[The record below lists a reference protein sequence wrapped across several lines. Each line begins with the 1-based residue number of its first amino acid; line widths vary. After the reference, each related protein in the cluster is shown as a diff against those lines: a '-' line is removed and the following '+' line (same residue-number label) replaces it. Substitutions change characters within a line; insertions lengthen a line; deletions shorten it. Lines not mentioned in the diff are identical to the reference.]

1 MERSTDLQ
9 KKIDEFKRKIS
20 LTNDYMVFEPNS
32 FDIFLDKVALKIN
45 HQVNDLNNN
54 KMIKKI
60 LSSSLFVFKRTILS
74 FWNSLKNISEKINL
88 IRIKF
93 DQLEKKIENQQ
104 NTINESLNTNRQIK
118 NDLELLNR
126 SIEKL
131 SEKIIVNSENSK
143 IINSNLTNTKDEKV
157 KFYQEENVRLGGEL
171 LETKKKFDIV
181 KSEIDKYE
189 QQRSNLISKIN
200 SVNEALE
207 STNIVTNVFENE
219 VSKPK
224 VSVVDHR
231 NLEKNND
238 QKKDINEEIRKIFS
252 K

>member
-1 MERSTDLQ
+1 MKRSTDLQ
-9 KKIDEFKRKIS
+9 KKIDEFKRKVS
-20 LTNDYMVFEPNS
+20 LTNNYMVFEPNN

-54 KMIKKI
+54 KMIREI
-60 LSSSLFVFKRTILS
+60 LNSGLFVIKKTLLN
-74 FWNSLKNISEKINL
+74 FWGSLKNITDKVNL
-88 IRIKF
+88 IKLKF

-104 NTINESLNTNRQIK
+104 ITIKESLNTNKKIK
-118 NDLELLNR
+118 NDLELLNQ

-131 SEKIIVNSENSK
+131 TNKIQINSEISK
-143 IINSNLTNTKDEKV
+143 SNNLNLVNPENDKV

-171 LETKKKFDIV
+171 LESKKKFEMV

-219 VSKPK
+219 VSTPK
-224 VSVVDHR
+224 ISVVDHR
-231 NLEKNND
+231 NI
-238 QKKDINEEIRKIFS
+238 QKSKPEIQDINEEIKKIFS

>member
-1 MERSTDLQ
+1 MDNSLELK
-9 KKIDEFKRKIS
+9 KKIDEFKGKMN
-20 LTNDYMVFEPNS
+20 LLNDYMVFEPNS
-32 FDIFLDKVALKIN
+32 FDIFLDKIFLKIN
-45 HQVNDLNNN
+45 HRANDLNNN

-60 LSSSLFVFKRTILS
+60 LSSSLFVAKRTLLS
-74 FWNSLKNISEKINL
+74 FWNSLKNISEKVNL

-104 NTINESLNTNRQIK
+104 NTINESLDTNRQIK

-131 SEKIIVNSENSK
+131 SEKILVNSENSK
-143 IINSNLTNTKDEKV
+143 IINSNFTNTEDEKV

-171 LETKKKFDIV
+171 LETKKKFDMV

-224 VSVVDHR
+224 VSVVDYR
-231 NLEKNND
+231 NI
-238 QKKDINEEIRKIFS
+238 QKAEPRVQDINEEIKKIFS

>member
-1 MERSTDLQ
+1 MAKSIEL
-9 KKIDEFKRKIS
+9 KKRLEEFKSKVAVS
-20 LTNDYMVFEPNS
+20 NDHMVFEPNN
-32 FDIFLDKVALKIN
+32 FDIFLDKVAFKVN
-45 HQVNDLNNN
+45 RQVNDLNNN
-54 KMIKKI
+54 KVIRKI
-60 LSSSLFVFKRTILS
+60 LNSGLFVVKKTLFN
-74 FWNSLKNISEKINL
+74 FWRSLKNITDKVNL
-88 IRIKF
+88 IKIKF

-104 NTINESLNTNRQIK
+104 FTINESLNTNKQIK
-118 NDLELLNR
+118 NDLDLLNQ

-131 SEKIIVNSENSK
+131 TNKIQINSEISKNNNLNLVNSEN
-143 IINSNLTNTKDEKV
+143 DKV
-157 KFYQEENVRLGGEL
+157 KFYQEENLRIGGEL
-171 LETKKKFDIV
+171 LETKKKFDMI
-181 KSEIDKYE
+181 KNEIDKYE

-231 NLEKNND
+231 NI
-238 QKKDINEEIRKIFS
+238 QKSKPEIQDINEEIKKIFS

>member
-1 MERSTDLQ
+1 MERSSDLQ
-9 KKIDEFKRKIS
+9 KKIDEFKGKVS

-60 LSSSLFVFKRTILS
+60 LKSSLFVARRTLLS
-74 FWNSLKNISEKINL
+74 FWNSLKNISEKVNL

-104 NTINESLNTNRQIK
+104 NTINESLDTNRQIK

-131 SEKIIVNSENSK
+131 SEKILFNSENSK
-143 IINSNLTNTKDEKV
+143 IIKPNLTNTEDEKV

-171 LETKKKFDIV
+171 LETKKKFDMV

-231 NLEKNND
+231 NI
-238 QKKDINEEIRKIFS
+238 QKAEPRVQDINEEIKKIFS

>member
-1 MERSTDLQ
+1 MVKSNEL
-9 KKIDEFKRKIS
+9 KKRIDEFKSKVAVS
-20 LTNDYMVFEPNS
+20 NDYMVFEPNN
-32 FDIFLDKVALKIN
+32 FDIFLDKVVLKVN
-45 HQVNDLNNN
+45 NQVSDLNNN
-54 KMIKKI
+54 KVIRKILNSGLFVIKKT
-60 LSSSLFVFKRTILS
+60 LLN
-74 FWNSLKNISEKINL
+74 FWGSLKNITEKINL
-88 IRIKF
+88 IKLKF
-93 DQLEKKIENQQ
+93 DQLEKKIEIQQ
-104 NTINESLNTNRQIK
+104 NTINENLNTNKLIK
-118 NDLELLNR
+118 NDLEILNR

-131 SEKIIVNSENSK
+131 ADKIYKNSELPKN
-143 IINSNLTNTKDEKV
+143 NNLNLIKPDDEKV

-171 LETKKKFDIV
+171 LETKKKFDMV

-224 VSVVDHR
+224 VSIVDHKNIR
-231 NLEKNND
+231 KDRLEI
-238 QKKDINEEIRKIFS
+238 QDINEEIKKIFS

>member
-1 MERSTDLQ
+1 MTRSNEL
-9 KKIDEFKRKIS
+9 KKRIEEFKGKLAIS
-20 LTNDYMVFEPNS
+20 NDYMVFEPNS

-45 HQVNDLNNN
+45 HQVNDLNDN

-60 LSSSLFVFKRTILS
+60 LNLSLFVAKSTLLS

-171 LETKKKFDIV
+171 LETKKKFDMV

>member
-1 MERSTDLQ
+1 MAKSSEL
-9 KKIDEFKRKIS
+9 KKRIEEFKGKITVS
-20 LTNDYMVFEPNS
+20 NDYMVFEPNN
-32 FDIFLDKVALKIN
+32 FDIFIDKVALKIN

-60 LSSSLFVFKRTILS
+60 LNSGLFVVKKTLLN
-74 FWNSLKNISEKINL
+74 FWRSLKNITDKLNL

-104 NTINESLNTNRQIK
+104 DTINESLDTNRQIK

-131 SEKIIVNSENSK
+131 SEKILVNSENSK
-143 IINSNLTNTKDEKV
+143 IISPNLTNTEDEKV

-171 LETKKKFDIV
+171 LETKKKFDMV

-231 NLEKNND
+231 NI
-238 QKKDINEEIRKIFS
+238 QKSETEIQDINEEIKKIFS

>member
-1 MERSTDLQ
+1 MSNSLDLK
-9 KKIDEFKRKIS
+9 KKIDVFKSKMTS
-20 LTNDYMVFEPNS
+20 SSDYMVFEPNN
-32 FDIFLDKVALKIN
+32 FVIFLDKVTLKIN

-60 LSSSLFVFKRTILS
+60 LNSGLFVVKKTLLNFWRT
-74 FWNSLKNISEKINL
+74 LKNITDKVNL
-88 IRIKF
+88 IKLKF
-93 DQLEKKIENQQ
+93 DQLEKQIENQQ
-104 NTINESLNTNRQIK
+104 ITINDSLNTNKQIK
-118 NDLELLNR
+118 NDLELLNQ

-131 SEKIIVNSENSK
+131 TNKIQINSELSK
-143 IINSNLTNTKDEKV
+143 SNNLNIVKPENDKV

-171 LETKKKFDIV
+171 LETKKKFDMV

-189 QQRSNLISKIN
+189 HQRSNLISKIN

-207 STNIVTNVFENE
+207 RTNIVTNVFENE

-224 VSVVDHR
+224 VSVIDHR
-231 NLEKNND
+231 NIRKAKPEI
-238 QKKDINEEIRKIFS
+238 QDINEEIKKIFS

>member
-1 MERSTDLQ
+1 MTRSTDLQ
-9 KKIDEFKRKIS
+9 KKIDEFKGKLS
-20 LTNDYMVFEPNS
+20 LTNDYMVLEPNS

-60 LSSSLFVFKRTILS
+60 LNSILFVAKRTLLS

-104 NTINESLNTNRQIK
+104 NTINESLDTNRQIK
-118 NDLELLNR
+118 NDIELLNK

-131 SEKIIVNSENSK
+131 SKKILVNSENSK
-143 IINSNLTNTKDEKV
+143 IIKPNLTNTEDEKV

-171 LETKKKFDIV
+171 LETKKKFDMV

-189 QQRSNLISKIN
+189 HQRSNLISKIN

-224 VSVVDHR
+224 VTVVDHR
-231 NLEKNND
+231 NI
-238 QKKDINEEIRKIFS
+238 QKTQPEIQDIDEEIKKIFS

>member
-1 MERSTDLQ
+1 MTNSNDLKNRIEVFKH
-9 KKIDEFKRKIS
+9 KKLLCNEFI
-20 LTNDYMVFEPNS
+20 VFEPNS
-32 FDIFLDKVALKIN
+32 FDIFLDKLVLKIN
-45 HQVNDLNNN
+45 HSVNDLNNN

-60 LSSSLFVFKRTILS
+60 LSSTILVFKRTILS
-74 FWNSLKNISEKINL
+74 FWNSLKNITEKLNL
-88 IRIKF
+88 IKLKF
-93 DQLEKKIENQQ
+93 DQLEQKIEHQQ
-104 NTINESLNTNRQIK
+104 ITINENLNTNKQIK
-118 NDLELLNR
+118 EDLFLLHK

-131 SEKIIVNSENSK
+131 TNNIQFNSVLPGV
-143 IINSNLTNTKDEKV
+143 SNLNNANKENEKV

-171 LETKKKFDIV
+171 LETKKKFDMV

-231 NLEKNND
+231 NI
-238 QKKDINEEIRKIFS
+238 QKSKPEIQDINEEIKKIFS

>member
-1 MERSTDLQ
+1 MAKSSEL
-9 KKIDEFKRKIS
+9 KKRIEEFKGRITVS
-20 LTNDYMVFEPNS
+20 NDYVVFEPNN

-60 LSSSLFVFKRTILS
+60 LNSGLFVVKKILLN
-74 FWNSLKNISEKINL
+74 FWGSLKNITDKVNL
-88 IRIKF
+88 IKLKF

-104 NTINESLNTNRQIK
+104 FTINESLNTNKQIK
-118 NDLELLNR
+118 NDLELLNH

-131 SEKIIVNSENSK
+131 TDKIQINSEISK
-143 IINSNLTNTKDEKV
+143 NNNLNLVNPENDKV

-171 LETKKKFDIV
+171 LETKKKFDMV

-219 VSKPK
+219 LSKPK
-224 VSVVDHR
+224 VTVVDHR
-231 NLEKNND
+231 NI
-238 QKKDINEEIRKIFS
+238 QKTQPEIQDINEEIKKIFS

>member
-9 KKIDEFKRKIS
+9 KKIDEFKGKVS

-60 LSSSLFVFKRTILS
+60 LNSSLFVAKRTLLS

-104 NTINESLNTNRQIK
+104 NTINESLDTNRQIK

-131 SEKIIVNSENSK
+131 SEKILVNSENSK
-143 IINSNLTNTKDEKV
+143 IISPNLTNTEDEKV
-157 KFYQEENVRLGGEL
+157 KFYQEENVRLGGS
-171 LETKKKFDIV
+171 F
-181 KSEIDKYE
+181 
-189 QQRSNLISKIN
+189 
-200 SVNEALE
+200 
-207 STNIVTNVFENE
+207 
-219 VSKPK
+219 
-224 VSVVDHR
+224 
-231 NLEKNND
+231 
-238 QKKDINEEIRKIFS
+238 
-252 K
+252 

>member
-1 MERSTDLQ
+1 MAKSSEL
-9 KKIDEFKRKIS
+9 KKRIEEFKGRITVS
-20 LTNDYMVFEPNS
+20 NDYVVFEPNN

-60 LSSSLFVFKRTILS
+60 LNSGLFVVKKTLLN
-74 FWNSLKNISEKINL
+74 FWGSLKNITDKVNL
-88 IRIKF
+88 IKLKF

-104 NTINESLNTNRQIK
+104 FTINESLNTNIK
-118 NDLELLNR
+118 IKHDLELLNQ

-131 SEKIIVNSENSK
+131 TNKIQINSEISK
-143 IINSNLTNTKDEKV
+143 NNNLNLVNPENDKV

-171 LETKKKFDIV
+171 LETKKKFDMV

-189 QQRSNLISKIN
+189 HQRSNLISKIN

-224 VSVVDHR
+224 VTVVDHR
-231 NLEKNND
+231 NI
-238 QKKDINEEIRKIFS
+238 QKTQPEIQDIDEEIKKIFS